1 MVIQIFSWNICGWKS
16 ILSKGFTKFL
26 ENYRPDIICL
36 QEIRTRDIN
45 IPFDPIYLKYHI
57 YINPSRRKG
66 FHGTAILTKIKPI
79 RVIKKIG
86 FTRFDLEGRFL
97 RLDFKNFILIN
108 IYMPHGGRF
117 KENMDYKLKAYDVL
131 LNYLAEIRNLNIV
144 LAGDFNIAHKPI
156 DLARPRENMNNTM
169 FTLEERSRID
179 KLVEIGFIDT
189 FREFNN
195 MGGYYTWW
203 PRSYRA
209 REKNIGWRIDYIF
222 ISSRLRKYLVDA
234 FILSISGSDHCPI
247 GIKLRFD

>member
-1 MVIQIFSWNICGWKS
+1 M
-16 ILSKGFTKFL
+16 
-26 ENYRPDIICL
+26 
-36 QEIRTRDIN
+36 
-45 IPFDPIYLKYHI
+45 
-57 YINPSRRKG
+57 
-66 FHGTAILTKIKPI
+66 
-79 RVIKKIG
+79 
-86 FTRFDLEGRFL
+86 

-169 FTLEERSRID
+169 FTLEERTRID

-222 ISSRLRKYLVDA
+222 VSSRLRKYLVDA